1 MMNISYPSHVSATT
15 AAALSA
21 GVNGTGGATLLLT
34 RATVGMTR
42 ISGTNASGHGTIL
55 WCSDTSQPS
64 TVIWECIA
72 PLGAQP
78 IYSEIIAR

>member
-1 MMNISYPSHVSATT
+1 MMNISYPSHATAMT
-15 AAALSA
+15 AAAISA
-21 GVNGTGGATLLLT
+21 GVNGTGGATLLLS
-34 RATVGMTR
+34 RATVGMTP

-55 WCSDTSQPS
+55 WCSDRQQPS

-78 IYSEIIAR
+78 IYPEIIAR